1 MPVWFQKVALA
12 FTIGVLVLVI
22 ALPVFHIV
30 GNPSKQDT
38 VAQMYVSMFPQ
49 VGENNAEALLDSFIT
64 APDGSLT
71 LLPAKDI
78 SVRGYLIGTTVRII
92 YLGGRDDALLSSIGI
107 FIHRSGGQVLEQMHP
122 KPELDEQYTFTN
134 LGNPGPDE
142 ILVLGIFTDQSQQVL
157 LTTSV

>member
-1 MPVWFQKVALA
+1 MRDTMPVWFQKVALA

-107 FIHRSGGQVLEQMHP
+107 FIHRSGDRFLSRCTQNPNSTSSIRSRIWGTRVLMRSLSLE
-122 KPELDEQYTFTN
+122 
-134 LGNPGPDE
+134 
-142 ILVLGIFTDQSQQVL
+142 SSR
-157 LTTSV
+157 TSPSRSS